1 MFFLR
6 FITQVRFSYLDYA
19 WLSAFFVLFMQH
31 KFLLAFLAFFVG
43 ILFSVYIERK
53 VHRVSQEEI
62 DKLEKAAKDK
72 KWQWYADQNRKIDA
86 IKAHRLLFGSSLKE
100 SHDVVKEY
108 MGDHW

>member
-19 WLSAFFVLFMQH
+19 WLSAFLVLCIQH

-62 DKLEKAAKDK
+62 DRLDKDK

-108 MGDHW
+108 MGVHW